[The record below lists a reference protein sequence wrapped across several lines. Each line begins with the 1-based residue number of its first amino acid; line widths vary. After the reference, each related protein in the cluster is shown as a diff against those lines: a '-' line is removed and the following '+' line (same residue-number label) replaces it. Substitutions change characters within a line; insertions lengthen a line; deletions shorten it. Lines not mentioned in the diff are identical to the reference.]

1 MEGLDPQTII
11 AVIALMTGLGFIF
24 NLLLKPVKDNQGRFE
39 KSLGNLEARQAR
51 FEKRLDSLENKLDQL
66 LARN

>member
-24 NLLLKPVKDNQGRFE
+24 NLLLVLIFFLAMFGYF
-39 KSLGNLEARQAR
+39 SLFPLHDC
-51 FEKRLDSLENKLDQL
+51 LDYFFWHSFLMKAFLLDMIFV
-66 LARN
+66 